1 MISVS
6 ALYGPAAAD
15 LALVEEAL
23 AQVTRT
29 DFAPLESMLQSVLQR
44 SGKRIRPAIA
54 LLAGGFGRYE
64 AERQVPLAA
73 SIELLHTATLV
84 HDDVIDTAETRR
96 GQSTANAMFDN
107 AASVMLGDYMF
118 AHAAELV
125 ARTGE
130 VAVIR
135 LFAQTLMTMATGE
148 LNQDVS
154 AFDTA
159 AGNRRDYYQR
169 IYGKTASLFATAGA
183 GGAMMAGSQ
192 RDTVEALCRYGHDLG
207 MAFQIVDDVLDFS
220 GDADEL
226 GKPVGSDLL
235 AGTLTLPTILLLED
249 APDDDPRGAA
259 LRRHGSGRAPAPLGR
274 DPGAD
279 RPQRHPEAGQQHC
292 QRVGGL
298 RRRGAGGALPKRASR
313 GAGGGRPLRHAA
325 QLLSGSGEG
334 AAATA
339 SCASAWAFVSRTASR
354 RRRLSARLARRSCW
368 RRSRTASR
376 SCDESGSSA
385 SAFFTSGC
393 S

>member
-192 RDTVEALCRYGHDLG
+192 RDTVEALRRYGHDLG

-235 AGTLTLPTILLLED
+235 AGTLTLPTILLLEN
-249 APDDDPRGAA
+249 APDDDPV
-259 LRRHGSGRAPAPLGR
+259 APLFAAT
-274 DPGAD
+274 DPAE
-279 RPQRHPEAGQQHC
+279 RQRRLAEILERIAHSDI
-292 QRVGGL
+292 L
-298 RRRGAGGALPKRASR
+298 KRASSI
-313 GAGGGRPLRHAA
+313 ANEWADSAVAA
-325 QLLSGSGEG
+325 LGELSPNEHR
-334 AAATA
+334 AALEAVA
-339 SCASAWAFVSRTASR
+339 RFVTQ
-354 RRRLSARLARRSCW
+354 RS
-368 RRSRTASR
+368 
-376 SCDESGSSA
+376 
-385 SAFFTSGC
+385 F
-393 S
+393 